1 MARSGSQSLRATQLG
16 SRLIVRI
23 RIIGILCALT
33 WSTRETPGFAGIQS
47 SARLK
52 AATFRDGGLACH
64 MAHSYWR

>member
-33 WSTRETPGFAGIQS
+33 WSTREKTPSDSWMIYFGDVHVGTS
-47 SARLK
+47 PARPVRR
-52 AATFRDGGLACH
+52 TQ
-64 MAHSYWR
+64 